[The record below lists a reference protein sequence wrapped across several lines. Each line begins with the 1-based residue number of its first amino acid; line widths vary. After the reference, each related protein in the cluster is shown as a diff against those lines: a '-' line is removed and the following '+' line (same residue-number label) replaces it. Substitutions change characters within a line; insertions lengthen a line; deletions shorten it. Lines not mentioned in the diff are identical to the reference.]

1 MQFFEDMNYFLS
13 LVSEDCDIIEK
24 FDNNQITISVTK
36 DSKRWIISNLAE
48 IFSVMGMFVRF
59 NEQNLAISGEV

>member
-24 FDNNQITISVTK
+24 FDNNQITIFVAK
-36 DSKRWIISNLAE
+36 DSKRWIISKLAE
-48 IFSVMGMFVRF
+48 ILSVMDMLVHF
-59 NEQNLAISGEV
+59 NEQTLSISVEV

>member
-24 FDNNQITISVTK
+24 FDNNQITIFVAK

-48 IFSVMGMFVRF
+48 ILSVMDMLVHF
-59 NEQNLAISGEV
+59 NEQTLSISVEV